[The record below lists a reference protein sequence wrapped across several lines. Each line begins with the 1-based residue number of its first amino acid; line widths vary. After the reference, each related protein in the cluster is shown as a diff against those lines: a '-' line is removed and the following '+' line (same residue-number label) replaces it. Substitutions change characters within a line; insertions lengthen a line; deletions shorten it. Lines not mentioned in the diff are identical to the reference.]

1 MVNVR
6 DEQPE
11 PLVVPLSTDGSE
23 ALTFDVGGISG
34 WAAYHSAEIKERGVY
49 VLLRVGPESSAL
61 DAPIEVRELRLT
73 ADTDKGSV
81 FNSPLL
87 RTIPFAR
94 IVAAVNR
101 PTVVEE
107 LRSRLALSN
116 MVMDGDFPGSG
127 QWAYVLPPRKKTTLR
142 PRLRVKDPG
151 TRRKPDDFYKRI
163 GALYLDQASISDRP
177 AQDIAEANGLP
188 VTTVH
193 RWLKEARNRGLL
205 RLPHQQGG
213 PGND

>member
-1 MVNVR
+1 VENIR

-34 WAAYHSAEIKERGVY
+34 WAAYHSPETQQRQIG
-49 VLLRVGPESSAL
+49 VLLRVGPQTGSPY
-61 DAPIEVRELRLT
+61 APIEVRQLQVWAGE
-73 ADTDKGSV
+73 GSV
-81 FNSPLL
+81 FNSPFL
-87 RTIPFAR
+87 RTIPVAR

-101 PTVVEE
+101 PSVAIQ
-107 LRSRLALSN
+107 LRDRGLLPPAN
-116 MVMDGDFPGSG
+116 MIYSGDFPGSG
-127 QWAYVLPPRKKTTLR
+127 QWAYTLPPRERVRVR

-151 TRRKPDDFYKRI
+151 GRRKSDGFYSRI
-163 GALYLDQASISDRP
+163 AEVYLDQASVSDRP
-177 AQDIAEANGLP
+177 ALDIAEANELP

-205 RLPHQQGG
+205 RLPASREERQ
-213 PGND
+213 